1 MTPKGV
7 TTHSLRNMSLD
18 ALPAAGEE
26 VALSQAGGC
35 CRREVLRLADME
47 AVWVLECPVSVED
60 RWQSRTRVWPGCRG
74 SLDGDDG
81 EFRPVDTA
89 RENGEA
95 AGHSLKPTHHQP
107 PIPLPGG
114 QATRIENR

>member
-7 TTHSLRNMSLD
+7 TTHSLRNMALD

-47 AVWVLECPVSVED
+47 AVWVLGSECPVSIED
-60 RWQSRTRVWPGCRG
+60 RRQSRTRVWPGCRG

-81 EFRPVDTA
+81 EFRPLSVE
-89 RENGEA
+89 RERR
-95 AGHSLKPTHHQP
+95 SCKT
-107 PIPLPGG
+107 
-114 QATRIENR
+114 